1 MSMGPHAERV
11 WSTSACSCSLLEM
24 LAAIAMACP
33 PAARISSTTFSQASS
48 LRLETTTLAPAL
60 VSLWA
65 MDRPMPRLEPVT
77 MATLSFR
84 SNRDMRLAPSFVV
97 RSLLLACVLVCPLR
111 VRFWRLWGCPLGAWG
126 SGCGLMLR
134 GYAEIGH
141 SHCPTPPTDTR
152 SVAVD

>member
-1 MSMGPHAERV
+1 MSMGPQAERV

-60 VSLWA
+60 ASWWA

-77 MATLSFR
+77 IATLSFR
-84 SNRDMRLAPSFVV
+84 SNRDMRWDS
-97 RSLLLACVLVCPLR
+97 SLNSLQFLACCVPCLSFGCQ
-111 VRFWRLWGCPLGAWG
+111 WGCPLGVWG
-126 SGCGLMLR
+126 GGHGLMLEYQKSAMTTAPHPQR
-134 GYAEIGH
+134 TG
-141 SHCPTPPTDTR
+141 
-152 SVAVD
+152 